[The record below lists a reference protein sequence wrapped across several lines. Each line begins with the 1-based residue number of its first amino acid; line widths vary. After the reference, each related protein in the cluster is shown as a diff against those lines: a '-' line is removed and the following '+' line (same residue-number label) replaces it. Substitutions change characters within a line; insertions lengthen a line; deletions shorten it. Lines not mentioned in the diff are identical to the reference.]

1 MIKLY
6 KYTNIYIRVTK
17 INVFKN
23 VKVARE
29 GHPKYGASW
38 TIFYFNYPD

>member
-1 MIKLY
+1 MLVRLLLKS
-6 KYTNIYIRVTK
+6 VTK

-29 GHPKYGASW
+29 GDPKYCANW
-38 TIFYFNYPD
+38 TIFYFNYPH